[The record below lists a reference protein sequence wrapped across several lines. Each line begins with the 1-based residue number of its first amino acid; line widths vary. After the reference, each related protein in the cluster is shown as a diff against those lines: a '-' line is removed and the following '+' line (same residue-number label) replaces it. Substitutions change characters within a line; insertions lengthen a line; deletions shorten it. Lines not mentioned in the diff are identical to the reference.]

1 MGLRFP
7 RSRPNEHRQ
16 ARYLA
21 AILEELID
29 DCTPQT
35 DLRDI
40 LHRTRGE
47 ILTLLISPDQRLSRR
62 ESLAG

>member
-1 MGLRFP
+1 MRLRFP
-7 RSRPNEHRQ
+7 TSRPNEHRQ

-21 AILEELID
+21 AILEDLID

-35 DLRDI
+35 TLHDI
-40 LHRTRGE
+40 LHRTRSE
-47 ILTLLISPDQRLSRR
+47 ILAQLVSPDQRLSRR